1 MANLRRNIAWATLMV
16 LIVAG
21 LYMEFPALISLILVF
36 AIVIYLTFQDWKSPS
51 ANLGRLKNSAN
62 RKLSNFSQ
70 NFSMPHSTNTARAKG
85 RRKNSNRVALLTGL
99 SAFGLTVEGPKNWRY
114 PFLRQRAYGIA
125 KTTLIEH
132 EIFASNKEQ
141 WLTDSNTASL
151 KVAIFVEE
159 FQGEIRLTVQIEVV
173 GKVTITRSS
182 ASISEAASLWKN
194 TVTRLTSRTEL
205 TYDLEDSVIA
215 AFNAL
220 LRDYF
225 GSTHGSQRSHF
236 LPPGS

>member
-1 MANLRRNIAWATLMV
+1 MV

-36 AIVIYLTFQDWKSPS
+36 AIVIYLTFQDWKSPT

-70 NFSMPHSTNTARAKG
+70 NFSLPISTNTARAKG

-99 SAFGLTVEGPKNWRY
+99 SAFCLTAEGPKNWRY
-114 PFLRQRAYGIA
+114 PFLQQRAYGIA
-125 KTTLIEH
+125 KATLIEH
-132 EIFASNKEQ
+132 EIFTSNKEQ

-151 KVAIFVEE
+151 KVEIFLEE
-159 FQGEIRLTVQIEVV
+159 FQGEIRLTVQIEVI

-194 TVTRLTSRTEL
+194 TVPRLTSRSDL
-205 TYDLEDSVIA
+205 QYDLEDALVT

-225 GSTHGSQRSHF
+225 GSSHGSQGNHI